1 MFCHVAIFFPQGS
14 GRRNN
19 IGADASCGPPRQGD
33 VKATARQRRVT
44 CTAPTRK
51 HANKKNGMAAMVY
64 GFGGGLISSDPAAA
78 ADALSSESER
88 NVGSSATA
96 ALLIGENEK
105 CAAWE
110 GQRGEATAVVE
121 PVR

>member
-1 MFCHVAIFFPQGS
+1 MHGPHAQAREQTKWNGS
-14 GRRNN
+14 DGVR
-19 IGADASCGPPRQGD
+19 
-33 VKATARQRRVT
+33 
-44 CTAPTRK
+44 
-51 HANKKNGMAAMVY
+51 
-64 GFGGGLISSDPAAA
+64 FGGGLISSDPAAA